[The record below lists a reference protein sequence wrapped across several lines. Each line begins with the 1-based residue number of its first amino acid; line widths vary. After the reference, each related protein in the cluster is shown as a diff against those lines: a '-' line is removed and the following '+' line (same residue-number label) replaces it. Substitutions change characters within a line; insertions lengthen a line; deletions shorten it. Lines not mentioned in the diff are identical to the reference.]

1 MSITKRKLA
10 VFDIDGT
17 IFRASLAR
25 SLFYELIKAG
35 IFPKRAAAEVQP
47 EYDAWVNRQGH
58 YDTYI
63 NKLVEVFQ
71 KYIKGVEQKKLRALS
86 KKVVAAEKMRV
97 YRFTRDL
104 IVELKKKNYFIV
116 AISGSPWEIVR
127 WYNRFLRFNKTYGSV
142 LGVDARGR
150 YTGKLQYAYSVFEK
164 DLLVKHVVKKYGVTL
179 RGSVA
184 VGDTESDISMLEM
197 VDRPIAFNPSSGLY
211 KIAKRKGW
219 EIVVERKDVIYKI

>member
-1 MSITKRKLA
+1 MATKRKLA

-35 IFPKRAAAEVQP
+35 IFPKRALAEVKP
-47 EYDAWVNRQGH
+47 EYDAWVNRLGH
-58 YDTYI
+58 YDAYI
-63 NKLVEVFQ
+63 DKLVVVFQ
-71 KYIKGVEQKKLRALS
+71 KYIKGVEQKKMRALS

-104 IVELKKKNYFIV
+104 IAELKKKNYFIV

-150 YTGKLQYAYSVFEK
+150 YTGNLQYAYSVFEK

-179 RGSVA
+179 KGSVG
-184 VGDTESDISMLEM
+184 VGDTESDIPMLEL
-197 VDRPIAFNPSSGLY
+197 VSRPIAFNPSSGLY
-211 KIAKRKGW
+211 NVARKRGW
-219 EIVVERKDVIYKI
+219 EIRIERKDVIYRL